1 MTMTKISF
9 NLIVG
14 VLSFAYVSACGSEMS
29 DRAQEMNSAEKKFN
43 EAQSQRVVAFMSLET
58 MFPDQQVRALAKA
71 AGEGNIRKV
80 EQLVKEGV
88 AVNARGPQGATPLFW
103 AMRNYNGFKRLLEL
117 GADPNVVFGNGDG
130 GSVVHAAV
138 TAKDERFLKAVFQ
151 HGGNPNLV
159 DNQSGYT
166 PLFSALPMGVR
177 TVETLLDAGAD
188 INAQDKFGNTAAIAA
203 AGRGRFEVVY
213 KLLERGADYTLKDR
227 TGHDLADEVASVVG
241 MLRPGSESAKWQ
253 EKVIEWLKAKGVEIP
268 ARPQRRR

>member
-1 MTMTKISF
+1 MTMTKISL
-9 NLIVG
+9 NLIVS
-14 VLSFAYVSACGSEMS
+14 VLSLAYLSACGSEMS
-29 DRAQEMNSAEKKFN
+29 DHIQKMDSAEKKFN

-58 MFPDQQVRALAKA
+58 MFTDRQVRALAKA
-71 AGEGNIRKV
+71 AGDGNINKI

-88 AVNARGPQGATPLFW
+88 SVNSKGTQGATPLFW
-103 AMRNYNGFKRLLEL
+103 ALRNYDGFKRLLEL

-177 TVETLLDAGAD
+177 TVETLLDAGAS
-188 INAQDKFGNTAAIAA
+188 INAQDRFGNTAAIAA
-203 AGRGRFEVVY
+203 AGRGRFEIVY
-213 KLLERGADYTLKDR
+213 KLLERGADYTLKDS

-253 EKVIEWLKAKGVEIP
+253 TKVIGWLRAKGVEIP
-268 ARPQRRR
+268 ASPKHRQ